1 MKKISFSCALGST
14 DIYIG
19 KLASSLGQ
27 VTGASHA
34 AVIASHRVAALYPWL
49 LESRL
54 SHLIPDDEEIKSL
67 DRASEL
73 YGQFLSWH
81 LDRSSLVAAAG
92 GGAIC
97 DLVGFVAST
106 YMRGIS
112 FLLIPTTLLAQ
123 VDAAVGGK
131 TAVDWGGIKNVIGTF
146 ALPRA
151 TLIDP
156 KFLLTLPPTEILN
169 GLAEVV
175 KYALIASPEL
185 FSFLQ
190 TNWDSLLQPD
200 LGLMEQVIMDSVT
213 IKLSLVE
220 SDAREANQRRLLNFG
235 HTLAHAVEKEMAWS
249 HGQAVAWGM
258 GLATKISNR
267 LGILAKEDASSI
279 LDFLEQ
285 SFPFLAATKI
295 TPFRVEKILERLEA
309 DKKREGGLINF
320 VVLRS
325 IGKAEVHRL
334 PFGQLKELLDD
345 LR

>member
-1 MKKISFSCALGST
+1 MKKLSFSCALGST

-19 KLASSLGQ
+19 NLATSFGQ
-27 VTGASHA
+27 ITGARQA
-34 AVIASHRVAALYPWL
+34 AIIASRRVGALYPWL

-54 SHLIPDDEEIKSL
+54 HHLLPDDANLKSL

-73 YGQFLSWH
+73 YNQFLSWR

-123 VDAAVGGK
+123 VDAAIGGK
-131 TAVDWGGIKNVIGTF
+131 TAVDWAGIKNVIGTF

-156 KFLLTLPPTEILN
+156 KFLLTLPPREILS

-175 KYALIASPEL
+175 KHALIASPAL

-190 TNWDSLLQPD
+190 TNWMSLLQPD
-200 LGLMEQVIMDSVT
+200 LGLMEQVILDSVA
-213 IKLSLVE
+213 IKISLVKL
-220 SDAREANQRRLLNFG
+220 DAREADQRRLLNFG
-235 HTLAHAVEKEMAWS
+235 HTLAHAVEKEMGWS
-249 HGQAVAWGM
+249 HGEAVAWGM
-258 GLATKISNR
+258 ALATRISVR
-267 LGILAKEDASSI
+267 LGILAEGEASNI
-279 LDFLEQ
+279 LDFLER
-285 SFPFLAATKI
+285 SFPFLTATKI
-295 TPFRVEKILERLEA
+295 NPFSVNKILERLEA
-309 DKKREGGLINF
+309 DKKREAEAINF

-325 IGKAEVHRL
+325 LGRAEVHRL
-334 PFGQLKELLDD
+334 AFGQLKELLHD